1 MKRSP
6 IAFFVLASVIAS
18 CACAQKVDWQ
28 SVEALKPNTRISVL
42 TDRQTYCFFESA
54 TNDKLFCDFLPL
66 DSSAQGRRSDLVF
79 CRADIREVHNAPAT
93 QDVRVGLNAPPD
105 NYDYSKG
112 FFSLILAAGGGGGW
126 DYALQPNAFAGVK
139 VGGALSLDLQ
149 YDRIRG
155 RNGFSTEGS
164 AVLPLFRMPRYRPNS
179 SRTFVKVFAEPGI
192 GYRAGGGPFGGYS
205 SAKVMAVLLTNN
217 WSSGWTAPYVEY
229 QRRFPFQSPLQG
241 DNRITVGVMLALC
254 EQCGLN

>member
-6 IAFFVLASVIAS
+6 IAFFVLASVVAS
-18 CACAQKVDWQ
+18 CAYAQKLDWQ
-28 SVEALKPNTRISVL
+28 PVEALKPNTRILVL
-42 TDRQTYCFFESA
+42 TERQSYCFFQAA
-54 TNDKLFCDFLPL
+54 TDDKLFCDFLPQ
-66 DSSAQGRRSDLVF
+66 DSSPRGRRYDLVF
-79 CRADIREVHNAPAT
+79 SRAEVREVHNAPPT
-93 QDVRVGLNAPPD
+93 QDVRVGLNAPSD
-105 NYDYSKG
+105 DYDYSKG
-112 FFSLILAAGGGGGW
+112 FFGLLLVAGGGSGW
-126 DYALQPNAFAGVK
+126 DYARKANAFAGVK
-139 VGGALSLDLQ
+139 IGGAFSLDLQ
-149 YDRIRG
+149 YDRIQG

-164 AVLPLFRMPRYRPNS
+164 AVLPLFRIPHYRPNS

-254 EQCGLN
+254 QQCGFN